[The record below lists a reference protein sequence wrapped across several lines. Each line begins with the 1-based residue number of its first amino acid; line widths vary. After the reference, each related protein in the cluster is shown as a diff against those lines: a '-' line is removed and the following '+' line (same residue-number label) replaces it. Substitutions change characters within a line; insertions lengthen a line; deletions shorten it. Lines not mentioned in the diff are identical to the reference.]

1 MSSEEP
7 RAPLEPELRDFSEF
21 LQVLNRESDR
31 GAALLAGSMLDE
43 KVLELLNAF
52 LIEGEVARNLLR
64 ANGPVGT
71 FAARVDMA
79 YALGLIEEEERV
91 EINLIRRVRN
101 PMGHTWRS
109 IDFSD
114 DRLRDLIAKLPW
126 RGPEDIELTARTPRS
141 RFTFAVV
148 SLLVSL
154 LWRRRLVERERRAPR
169 VWPHKR

>member
-1 MSSEEP
+1 MSSKES

-31 GAALLAGSMLDE
+31 GAALLSASMLDE
-43 KVLELLNAF
+43 KVLELLNTF
-52 LIEGEVARNLLR
+52 LIEGDVANNLLR
-64 ANGPVGT
+64 TNGPVGT

-79 YALGLIEEEERV
+79 YALGLLEEEERA
-91 EINLIRRVRN
+91 EITLVRRIRN

-114 DRLRDLIAKLPW
+114 DRLRDLIAQLPW

-154 LWRRRLVERERRAPR
+154 LWRRRLVAQERRTPR
-169 VWPHKR
+169 IWPNKR